1 VAEVAGRHGTSA
13 CDGVRAGGEH
23 GEEDA
28 EGPTDARAAVAVRVE
43 GANQLVVA
51 VYQMGVV
58 TFQLLTI
65 GYSQGRQ
72 GGGQTCE
79 LFTKLTGV
87 TQDTRAGLL
96 ISWPIGLHAC
106 MRAFKSTSPQ
116 ARKQRRRQADRRI
129 RNCARMQQAQTVSRR
144 TWPSWLKWPSRH
156 AVSGNRLSPS
166 RICRS
171 KWR

>member
-1 VAEVAGRHGTSA
+1 MARGRQVVAEVAGRHGTSA

-28 EGPTDARAAVAVRVE
+28 EGPTDAGAAVAVRVE

-65 GYSQGRQ
+65 GYSEGRH

-79 LFTKLTGV
+79 FVNKVDRRHPRYTS
-87 TQDTRAGLL
+87 RAADQLADR
-96 ISWPIGLHAC
+96 PAR

-116 ARKQRRRQADRRI
+116 ARKQRRRQADR
-129 RNCARMQQAQTVSRR
+129 
-144 TWPSWLKWPSRH
+144 
-156 AVSGNRLSPS
+156 
-166 RICRS
+166 
-171 KWR
+171 